1 MHLYKTIKNFLY
13 NKDYFIDCWASF
25 IHVYGFLDIEILKE
39 DKILLVLPN
48 FKLELCGTQFRVVKL
63 SKNEIL
69 IEGELTEMRFQ
80 K

>member
-1 MHLYKTIKNFLY
+1 MHLYKTIKYFLY
-13 NKDYFIDCWASF
+13 DIDYFIDCWASF